1 MEFVPEIDTAIETLL
16 GNQDPGL
23 RYHSAWWLGK
33 MKIKKA
39 VPALCQ
45 CLADETD
52 RTALGGYPLRRQ
64 AARSL
69 GMIKEK
75 AAIQPLLDSL
85 QCSDPRLQEA
95 SILALKAIGDSQA
108 TSGLIQFYKNDS
120 DNKPYEALIETLAM
134 LEAWTISDAI
144 EPALQDSSERIK
156 GAASVYFFCKTR
168 DEHYLQPL
176 LQNLSHQNPFIRQ
189 SSAFDMAQCKKP
201 ELSSTLSESEL
212 PNNVKLAVLNQML
225 ESYLLENSLFSD
237 CSADQTVKDLLHSID
252 LLIPN
257 AIEGNLPPASA
268 QETNQLSDVF
278 SEEQLD
284 ELLALLT
291 HSNPLDKSRAIQ
303 LLTAAGRMDVSIV
316 IEALEACED
325 EDIRAGLVQIIYEL
339 NDPRTIKAL
348 QEIIGLDIANH
359 CQGKLRRV
367 ATLALGNIYAK
378 ANAKDEQASIV
389 NTLTWALTEPDDW
402 GLRYSAV
409 MAWQIILSANNS
421 LPDPFVGLNSE
432 LEEQVVCQ
440 RIYYAKARLQADS
453 NL

>member
-1 MEFVPEIDTAIETLL
+1 MLF
-16 GNQDPGL
+16 
-23 RYHSAWWLGK
+23 
-33 MKIKKA
+33 
-39 VPALCQ
+39 
-45 CLADETD
+45 
-52 RTALGGYPLRRQ
+52 
-64 AARSL
+64 RS
-69 GMIKEK
+69 
-75 AAIQPLLDSL
+75 
-85 QCSDPRLQEA
+85 
-95 SILALKAIGDSQA
+95 
-108 TSGLIQFYKNDS
+108 
-120 DNKPYEALIETLAM
+120 
-134 LEAWTISDAI
+134 
-144 EPALQDSSERIK
+144 
-156 GAASVYFFCKTR
+156 
-168 DEHYLQPL
+168 
-176 LQNLSHQNPFIRQ
+176 
-189 SSAFDMAQCKKP
+189 
-201 ELSSTLSESEL
+201 
-212 PNNVKLAVLNQML
+212 
-225 ESYLLENSLFSD
+225 
-237 CSADQTVKDLLHSID
+237 KDLLHSID

-278 SEEQLD
+278 SEEQID

-440 RIYYAKARLQADS
+440 RIYYAKAQLQADS